1 LLDKKKINFEQK
13 LIDAAK
19 EYNNLQG

>member
-1 LLDKKKINFEQK
+1 LLDKKKIDFEQR